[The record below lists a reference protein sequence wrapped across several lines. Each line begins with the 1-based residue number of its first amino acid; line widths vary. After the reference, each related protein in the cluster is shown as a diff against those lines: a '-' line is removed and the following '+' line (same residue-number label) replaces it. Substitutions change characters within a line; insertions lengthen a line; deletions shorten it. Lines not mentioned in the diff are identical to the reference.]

1 MQSVF
6 STQITTELTNVLS
19 NVNLM
24 DVNITLN
31 IIKDYLYFPY
41 VFTKYNISSFT
52 ILFKSSLSVDDDY
65 DIDEETSLIYIKL
78 SEDEY
83 ALVKYTDGSNIYQT
97 TYYEINDNKVI
108 SLSNSE
114 DNTYISEFSNRP
126 ENYIFL
132 LSDKS
137 KNKYEIYEIRKIMN
151 KNDFIN
157 EVNKEIKY
165 LCRLKRL
172 CRLDRIEIY
181 INEDMICYEYDM
193 DEISNINKYI
203 REPFEDY
210 LKYE

>member
-1 MQSVF
+1 MQSVL
-6 STQITTELTNVLS
+6 TTELPNVLS
-19 NVNLM
+19 NIKLM
-24 DVNITLN
+24 DVNNALS

-41 VFTKYNISSFT
+41 VFTNYNISSFT
-52 ILFKSSLSVDDDY
+52 IRFKSSLSIHDDY

-83 ALVKYTDGSNIYQT
+83 ALVVKYTDSSNIYKT
-97 TYYEINDNKVI
+97 TYYEINDNKVR

-126 ENYIFL
+126 EYYVFL
-132 LSDKS
+132 S
-137 KNKYEIYEIRKIMN
+137 KGENKYEIYEIIKIMN

-157 EVNKEIKY
+157 EVNKEIKH

-181 INEDMICYEYDM
+181 INEDIICYGYDM
-193 DEISNINKYI
+193 DEISNIDKYI

-210 LKYE
+210 MKYD

>member
-1 MQSVF
+1 MQSLL
-6 STQITTELTNVLS
+6 TTELTNVLS
-19 NVNLM
+19 NVKLM
-24 DVNITLN
+24 DTNNALS

-52 ILFKSSLSVDDDY
+52 IRFKSSLSIDDDY

-97 TYYEINDNKVI
+97 TYYEINNNKVI
-108 SLSNSE
+108 SLSKDENKYIPTSE
-114 DNTYISEFSNRP
+114 KNP
-126 ENYIFL
+126 ENYVFL
-132 LSDKS
+132 SDDKS

-172 CRLDRIEIY
+172 FRLDRIEIY

-193 DEISNINKYI
+193 DEISNIDKYI